1 MQKQVKLIWDF
12 RGSESLPIAQHHR
25 IHLEEF
31 LIKEKLDLQETG
43 IHKVSPMYTIAYMMV
58 SEAQMILVRDA
69 LKPHRGEL
77 ITLED

>member
-1 MQKQVKLIWDF
+1 MQKKIKLIWDF
-12 RGSESLPIAQHHR
+12 RGSESLPIAEHHR
-25 IHLEEF
+25 IHLDEF
-31 LIKEKLDLQETG
+31 IVREKLDFQETG

-77 ITLED
+77 ITIED

>member
-1 MQKQVKLIWDF
+1 MQKKIKLIWDF
-12 RGSESLPIAQHHR
+12 RGSESLPIAEHHR
-25 IHLEEF
+25 IHLDEF
-31 LIKEKLDLQETG
+31 IVREKLDLQETG

-77 ITLED
+77 ITIED